1 MPHMEIS
8 FVDDGEETVLFEEQ
22 EFEVCNLYLMRSF
35 SSVHMASE
43 EFL

>member
-1 MPHMEIS
+1 MEIL
-8 FVDDGEETVLFEEQ
+8 FADDGEEIVLFEQ
-22 EFEVCNLYLMRSF
+22 EFEVCNSSLMTRRSF